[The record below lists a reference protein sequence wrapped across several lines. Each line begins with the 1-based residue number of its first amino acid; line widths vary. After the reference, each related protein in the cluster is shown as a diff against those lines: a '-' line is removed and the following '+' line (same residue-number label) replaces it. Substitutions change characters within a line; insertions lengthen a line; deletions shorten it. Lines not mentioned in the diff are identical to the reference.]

1 MTTFICNPNI
11 TISPDGIF
19 VSGLNSTPLARLNLK
34 FRIND
39 DLYQVKKI
47 SKVDNHYIGTT
58 DTSDITVKITSA
70 ENGVCVEL
78 CGNFNDVVT
87 PEYFCDSPITAQYGR
102 TFVGDDD
109 CKLFTTSGN
118 EDIYLTNSGMY
129 LETIVKKHA
138 LWMVAPP
145 PHIMSFGDNNGWF
158 GLSVPEPMPVVYTHV
173 QCKKT
178 IFSLTFS
185 SYSPGHDNDRM
196 PRVYIDAGLADS
208 KSIINMHLQHAES
221 LNLIDTN
228 KKTYSWWYNPI
239 YCTWGDQ
246 CYLSKVDKTAHFNE
260 EALLTFADGIR
271 TIYPGE
277 VNYIIDDG
285 WFNNLGDYRQKE
297 SEFGSADDFKN
308 TIAKLK
314 AKGFRVILWFTPFW
328 TKVESEV
335 EIEHPEYLVRAK
347 NGDIY
352 RDMHNRGILD
362 YSRQDVRDYIQQLIN
377 FMLDTLDADGFKIDM
392 NFSHPLMT
400 DITLHDATWGY
411 GSLMWLNVAKF
422 IHKNATAIKPDAF
435 VTISGIESYLQPY
448 TSSVR
453 LNDLFDFYHAEA
465 WYNRAE
471 LVTRLMPNVPIDVD
485 GWPSSVEKIR
495 EYQFVS
501 PVFGAPVTYYING
514 VDILSVKMT
523 DVDYNRMASVW
534 HVYSQARCEYNMQV
548 TMDNDTCTFERR
560 NPDGK
565 LRAIAL
571 QKSVLATF
579 TDDNIFV
586 TANCDRAVSIPVDDP
601 STWKTAVKV
610 YRCGKREKV
619 NLFTDNS
626 SIILNMEDAGNGI
639 LCYEVAK

>member
-1 MTTFICNPNI
+1 MTSFLCTPNI
-11 TISPDGIF
+11 TITPEAILILGENS
-19 VSGLNSTPLARLNLK
+19 VSLARLNLK
-34 FRIND
+34 FRVND
-39 DLYQVKKI
+39 DEYQVKEI
-47 SKVDNHYIGTT
+47 SQSDNCFIGTT
-58 DTSDITVKITSA
+58 NAPGVTVKITPVDNSI
-70 ENGVCVEL
+70 CVEL
-78 CGNFNDVVT
+78 CGSFDGVASPV
-87 PEYFCDSPITAQYGR
+87 YFCDSPIDAQYGR

-109 CKLFTTSGN
+109 CKLFTSSGN

-145 PHIMSFGDNNGWF
+145 PHIMSFGDGNGWF
-158 GLSVPEPMPVVYTHV
+158 GLSIPEPMPVVYTHI
-173 QCKKT
+173 QCKKSV
-178 IFSLTFS
+178 FDLTFS
-185 SYSPGHDNDRM
+185 SYSPSHDGGRM

-208 KSIINMHLQHAES
+208 KSIIDMHIKHAET
-221 LNLIDTN
+221 LNLVDKK

-260 EALLTFADGIR
+260 EALLHFADGIR
-271 TIYPGE
+271 KIYPGE

-285 WFNNLGDYRQKE
+285 WFNNLGDFQQKT
-297 SEFGSADDFKN
+297 SEFGTAEDFKN

-328 TKVESEV
+328 TKVDSDV
-335 EIEHPEYLVRAK
+335 EKEHPEYLVRAT

-362 YSRQDVRDYIQQLIN
+362 YSNPEVRDYIQKLIT

-400 DITLHDATWGY
+400 DITLYDGTWGY

-471 LVTRLMPNVPIDVD
+471 LVTRLMPNVPVDVD
-485 GWPSSVEKIR
+485 GWPSSVDKMR

-501 PVFGAPVTYYING
+501 PVFGAPVTYYIDG

-534 HVYSQARCEYNMQV
+534 HVYSQAHCEYNMQV
-548 TMDNDTCTFERR
+548 TMDNDTGTFERR
-560 NPDGK
+560 SPDGK

-571 QKSVLATF
+571 QKSVLVTF
-579 TDDNIFV
+579 TDDKIFA
-586 TANCDRAVSIPVDDP
+586 TANCNRAVSIPVDNP
-601 STWKTAVKV
+601 SAWKTAVKV
-610 YRCGKREKV
+610 YRCGKRESVK
-619 NLFTDNS
+619 LFTDNT
-626 SIILNMEDAGNGI
+626 SIILNMEDAGSGI
-639 LCYEVAK
+639 LCYKVSK